1 MTHDEAIYT
10 NPDDFNPDR
19 YAKDPDGKPGEPFPV
34 GHFGFGRRYSPSPL
48 VSSFYSPVA
57 NRLP

>member
-19 YAKDPDGKPGEPFPV
+19 YAKHPDAGILLS
-34 GHFGFGRRYSPSPL
+34 H
-48 VSSFYSPVA
+48 SFLLSIRQSRIA
-57 NRLP
+57 NRLL